1 MPAGSAKK
9 AEYCPSGD
17 GKAGRKVVVLPT
29 AASRFSAARPSATQ
43 RDLVTRGHA
52 IGTAIITLDD
62 AIPAGKA
69 GILIFIGVSWC
80 VLRLRGIFI
89 GFSIFVVDQ
98 VEFAL
103 NPLTHK
109 SLKVAKPII
118 PLIMCGGAGTRLW
131 PASREGRPKQFLPL
145 FGPESS
151 FQDTIRRVSNP
162 DLFGRPI
169 VITNS
174 QYRFLVAEQL
184 AAIGIEAD
192 ILLEPIRRDSGPAIA
207 AGAAFAA
214 KRNGDPLMVAL
225 AADHVINDPAAFA
238 KSCNMSVE
246 AALADR
252 IVTFGIRPTRPA
264 TEYGYIRAG
273 ASIGSELFNIK
284 EFVEKPDAQT
294 AEQYVKDGY
303 LWNSGNFLFRA
314 GLLLDEYR
322 GFDVATITAVNAAV
336 EEADKDLSF
345 VMLNPKCFAQA
356 TAKSIDY
363 AVMERTRRAAVM
375 PVSYGWSDVGSWHAV
390 WELSQR
396 DAAGNAGQGAVEFV
410 DTHGSYVAT
419 DKQLVALFGVDNLVV
434 VTTDDAVLVAK
445 REDGDGLRRLVQRL
459 KERAPEVTEEH
470 LKVHRPWG
478 SYQSVDQGARF
489 QVKRIVVKQGGRLS
503 LQLHHHRA
511 EHWVVVRGTARVTI
525 GDEVKIVHENESIYI
540 PIGARHRLEN
550 PGKINLELI
559 EVQTGSYLGEDDIV
573 RIEDDYRRS

>member
-1 MPAGSAKK
+1 
-9 AEYCPSGD
+9 
-17 GKAGRKVVVLPT
+17 VV
-29 AASRFSAARPSATQ
+29 
-43 RDLVTRGHA
+43 
-52 IGTAIITLDD
+52 
-62 AIPAGKA
+62 
-69 GILIFIGVSWC
+69 
-80 VLRLRGIFI
+80 
-89 GFSIFVVDQ
+89 
-98 VEFAL
+98 
-103 NPLTHK
+103 
-109 SLKVAKPII
+109 KPII

-131 PASREGRPKQFLPL
+131 PASREGRPKQFLSL

-162 DLFGRPI
+162 ELFGRPI
-169 VITNS
+169 VVTNS

-184 AAIGIEAD
+184 AAIGIEGD

-214 KRNGDPLMVAL
+214 KRDGDPLMVAL
-225 AADHVINDPAAFA
+225 AADHVINDAMAFA
-238 KSCNMSVE
+238 KACSMSAE
-246 AALADR
+246 AALADH
-252 IVTFGIRPTRPA
+252 IVTFGVRPTRPA

-273 ASIGSELFNIK
+273 GSIGPETFSIE

-294 AEQYVKDGY
+294 AERYVKEGY

-314 GLLLDEYR
+314 GLLLEEYHS
-322 GFDVATITAVNAAV
+322 FEAATVAAVKAAV
-336 EEADKDLSF
+336 EEAGKDLNF
-345 VMLNPKCFAQA
+345 VTLNPESFARA

-363 AVMERTRRAAVM
+363 AIMERTKRAAVM
-375 PVSYGWSDVGSWHAV
+375 PVSYGWSDVGSWQAV

-396 DAAGNAGQGAVEFV
+396 DGADNAGQGAVEFI
-410 DTHGSYVAT
+410 DSRGSYVAT

-445 REDGDGLRRLVQRL
+445 REDGDGVRRLVRRL
-459 KERAPEVTEEH
+459 KERAPHVTEEH

-525 GDEVKIVHENESIYI
+525 GDDVKIVHENESVFI
-540 PIGARHRLEN
+540 PIGVRHRLEN
-550 PGKINLELI
+550 PGKIDLELI